1 MSKSC
6 NNMHTFR
13 FIKPLVDKLTTLI
26 LQFVDMTRYIS
37 TAKTKDM
44 KRSI

>member
-1 MSKSC
+1 MNITFLDYREC
-6 NNMHTFR
+6 NRYTA
-13 FIKPLVDKLTTLI
+13 LI

>member
-1 MSKSC
+1 M
-6 NNMHTFR
+6 NII
-13 FIKPLVDKLTTLI
+13 FIDYREVDKLTTLI